1 MASSLLYLFM
11 LANVFCKFDLIP
23 ETFAWASSIILS
35 FVFSV
40 VILVYVIIQ
49 SNSTKRTKLSNWIA
63 MNWSKL
69 SLYYIVSLICFVSI
83 KTEIIWGF
91 NQLEN
96 IISLE
101 WTIFGISITIFLV
114 WNVLISKYLKEKK
127 PKLEPGY
134 CSPIEKLKII
144 EQRGEFYQNAS
155 TVFNSVSLLI
165 INMILLALATG
176 STYIMGAEVNLIN
189 QNLAI
194 ISLYFCTNTLIAL
207 FMDILEP
214 LKEEKKAI
222 LKGAKISSEDV
233 CERNKIVEKRTVLLS
248 MLKEIDSSSAFD
260 EEQKLDIKS
269 KLLIEY
275 FGEPK
280 LDSSISAND
289 VQKSDPE

>member
-1 MASSLLYLFM
+1 MKRVLLIIGLYLLMFIISMASSLLYLFM

-114 WNVLISKYLKEKK
+114 WNVLISKYLTSRVR
-127 PKLEPGY
+127 LHT
-134 CSPIEKLKII
+134 
-144 EQRGEFYQNAS
+144 R
-155 TVFNSVSLLI
+155 
-165 INMILLALATG
+165 
-176 STYIMGAEVNLIN
+176 
-189 QNLAI
+189 
-194 ISLYFCTNTLIAL
+194 L
-207 FMDILEP
+207 FP
-214 LKEEKKAI
+214 
-222 LKGAKISSEDV
+222 
-233 CERNKIVEKRTVLLS
+233 R
-248 MLKEIDSSSAFD
+248 
-260 EEQKLDIKS
+260 
-269 KLLIEY
+269 
-275 FGEPK
+275 P
-280 LDSSISAND
+280 
-289 VQKSDPE
+289 